1 MDSVSQNQKVQEG
14 LLSHIKNRIT
24 IRSMYQDRGIIT
36 LDKPQNITLDDE
48 KSKKMNDLQIQ
59 IKQLIETIF
68 LLKKQKSDLEGN
80 KIQSE
85 LKNNNQKSYQVFQ
98 NQGDKNNQVQAN
110 LNAQQVFQQNPNSN
124 PFSNNN
130 FYALANQKNSN
141 NQVQGSIQQEND
153 ISDIGISAIA
163 EGISNCLMIKTLFLG
178 LSDNNISNDGYRIL
192 DKCIA
197 NLPKLTTFKAFIMN
211 QYEDYLK
218 SKEII
223 NCNNIKI
230 MVLHLEDQN
239 LNQETFFQFSS
250 QLALCTQARHLLLF
264 LKSFENLG
272 DQGAIEFGKA
282 LSQLQKLTYL
292 KLIFYRI
299 NIGSQGFQSIS
310 AGLSNC
316 TQLEYLSI
324 NFSKNNIGDKGIS
337 AIAQGMSNCIRVKT
351 LCLSSQ
357 ENRISEDGYH
367 ILNQSIANLPKL
379 TTFKAFIKDQHEDYL
394 KSKEIINCNNIKIV
408 ALHLQFSL
416 QKRDIIVHIRKALK
430 MLRLVKLIVYK

>member
-1 MDSVSQNQKVQEG
+1 MEG
-14 LLSHIKNRIT
+14 
-24 IRSMYQDRGIIT
+24 
-36 LDKPQNITLDDE
+36 
-48 KSKKMNDLQIQ
+48 Q
-59 IKQLIETIF
+59 IKQFRNFESFIKSNQTDLTQIE
-68 LLKKQKSDLEGN
+68 
-80 KIQSE
+80 
-85 LKNNNQKSYQVFQ
+85 
-98 NQGDKNNQVQAN
+98 
-110 LNAQQVFQQNPNSN
+110 
-124 PFSNNN
+124 
-130 FYALANQKNSN
+130 
-141 NQVQGSIQQEND
+141 
-153 ISDIGISAIA
+153 
-163 EGISNCLMIKTLFLG
+163 LFF
-178 LSDNNISNDGYRIL
+178 
-192 DKCIA
+192 A
-197 NLPKLTTFKAFIMN
+197 
-211 QYEDYLK
+211 
-218 SKEII
+218 
-223 NCNNIKI
+223 
-230 MVLHLEDQN
+230 DQN

-324 NFSKNNIGDKGIS
+324 NFSQNQIGDEGAQAIGLAFTKCINITDLSFFFNKNNIGDKGIS